1 MNKYEMAVD
10 DCIDK
15 GNCLANYPTVY
26 QWFCYDNISNEI
38 WEQFALTCFE
48 ELAATSNEVYH
59 KMLCAEQPSIK
70 IIEIKL

>member
-26 QWFCYDNISNEI
+26 QWWCYDKISNEI

-48 ELAATSNEVYH
+48 ELASTSEEVAH
-59 KMLCAEQPSIK
+59 IELRAEIVSKIK
-70 IIEIKL
+70 IEIEI